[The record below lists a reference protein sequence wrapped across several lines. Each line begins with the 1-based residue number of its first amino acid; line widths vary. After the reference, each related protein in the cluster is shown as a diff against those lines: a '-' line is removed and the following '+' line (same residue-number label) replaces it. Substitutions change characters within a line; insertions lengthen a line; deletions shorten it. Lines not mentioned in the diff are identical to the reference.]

1 MPEITERYIRIP
13 VARRLASDRIRTI
26 TISADRGIKALYAAN
41 RKKVL
46 TYLFA
51 RSHDWTMA
59 KAKAWVKAH
68 KSTESERELLMKS
81 SNNAPQRFRISL
93 PILKTRIVIGEDE
106 NGQEIETRFVEGVAS
121 STDLDLQGDRMA
133 PEAIQSMANSLKQHV
148 INLNAEHDTSWQSEL
163 GEISKL
169 EVTDDYKLAIEA
181 ELNRMSKSND
191 LWYALTELDKK
202 LGLSVGGYVRE
213 YEMAKEGEGE
223 GAKWVRLFKDIE
235 LDHIAV
241 TSNPANPK
249 TWISNI
255 SKSVTANE
263 DKLEKKIEL
272 EDEEVE
278 KAEWTR
284 AFINNLP
291 DAAFA
296 YIEPGG
302 KKDEEGKTKPRS
314 LRHFPHHNMSVKS
327 PTENSSVDKAHLR
340 NALARAPQ
348 SPFGPKALAHLVR
361 HAKALG
367 IGDYEKKHLLDG
379 FDEETMLRILLS
391 LAEVFNDEEL
401 VKYLESNLMTE
412 EIVKDD
418 SSLETK
424 EAVEET
430 ADAEVVSEDEAETK
444 VEPET
449 EESEEESK
457 VDEEESKEEESEE
470 EEAESEEEVESEEES
485 KEEESEEE
493 ETKGEEAEETEES
506 EEEVKADEEESD
518 EEKESDTKEESEDES
533 EKKEEAEEEVAES
546 VDPASDLV
554 KIVEKAIEEKT
565 QALQERI
572 AELEKQ
578 PGDRKTAEITKGVG
592 DDTSEDTNPADLKA
606 EMASKIAEIKKDY
619 ATDPNLFSRIQ
630 RVRAE
635 YAGLLSE

>member
-1 MPEITERYIRIP
+1 MPEITEKYIRIP

-51 RSHDWTMA
+51 RSHGWTMA
-59 KAKAWVKAH
+59 KAQAWVKAH
-68 KSTESERELLMKS
+68 KSIESERELLMKS

-93 PILKTRIVIGEDE
+93 PILKTRIVIGKDE
-106 NGQEIETRFVEGVAS
+106 NGQEIEKRFVEGVAS
-121 STDLDLQGDRMA
+121 STDLDLHGDRMA
-133 PEAIQSMANSLKQHV
+133 PEAIQTMADSLKQHV

-169 EVTDDYKLAIEA
+169 EVTDDNKLAIEA
-181 ELNRMSKSND
+181 ELNRISKSND

-213 YEMAKEGEGE
+213 YEMTKEGEGE
-223 GAKWVRLFKDIE
+223 DAKWIRLFKDIE

-263 DKLEKKIEL
+263 DKLEKKIEF

-278 KAEWTR
+278 KAE
-284 AFINNLP
+284 
-291 DAAFA
+291 
-296 YIEPGG
+296 
-302 KKDEEGKTKPRS
+302 
-314 LRHFPHHNMSVKS
+314 
-327 PTENSSVDKAHLR
+327 KA
-340 NALARAPQ
+340 
-348 SPFGPKALAHLVR
+348 K
-361 HAKALG
+361 
-367 IGDYEKKHLLDG
+367 
-379 FDEETMLRILLS
+379 
-391 LAEVFNDEEL
+391 
-401 VKYLESNLMTE
+401 MTE

-424 EAVEET
+424 EAEEET

-457 VDEEESKEEESEE
+457 VDEEESKEEESKEE
-470 EEAESEEEVESEEES
+470 EVDSEEEVESEDES
-485 KEEESEEE
+485 KEDESEKEESED
-493 ETKGEEAEETEES
+493 EEAEETEES
-506 EEEVKADEEESD
+506 EEEAKADEEESD
-518 EEKESDTKEESEDES
+518 EEGESETKEEAEDES

-546 VDPASDLV
+546 ADPANDLV

-565 QALQERI
+565 QALQKRI

-578 PGDRKTAEITKGVG
+578 PGDRKTAEIKKGVG
-592 DDTSEDTNPADLKA
+592 DDASEEADPADLRA
-606 EMASKIAEIKKDY
+606 EMESKIAEIKKNH